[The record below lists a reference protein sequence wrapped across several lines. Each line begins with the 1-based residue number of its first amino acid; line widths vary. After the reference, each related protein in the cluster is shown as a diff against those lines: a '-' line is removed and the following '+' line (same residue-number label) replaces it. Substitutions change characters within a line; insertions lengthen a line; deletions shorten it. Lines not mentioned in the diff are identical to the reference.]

1 MKKYLI
7 CSDIHRRVERL
18 KEILKK
24 EKGLD
29 GIIIAGDIEADSDEI
44 RQLAGD
50 TPVYMVAGNC
60 DSWWGEDL
68 PSLITIPACGHRI
81 MVTHG
86 HRYSVPYLNR
96 LAEKAREKKADIVI
110 FGHTHCYFMKKE
122 DGILFLNP
130 GAIRECRDTGRPS
143 YCLMVLGDDGKI
155 HVRKKEFR

>member
-1 MKKYLI
+1 
-7 CSDIHRRVERL
+7 
-18 KEILKK
+18 
-24 EKGLD
+24 
-29 GIIIAGDIEADSDEI
+29 
-44 RQLAGD
+44 
-50 TPVYMVAGNC
+50 MVAGNC

-130 GAIRECRDTGRPS
+130 GAIRGCRDTGRPS

>member
-110 FGHTHCYFMKKE
+110 FGHTH
-122 DGILFLNP
+122 
-130 GAIRECRDTGRPS
+130 
-143 YCLMVLGDDGKI
+143 
-155 HVRKKEFR
+155 

>member
-1 MKKYLI
+1 MFRHP
-7 CSDIHRRVERL
+7 SQSRAA
-18 KEILKK
+18 EILKK

-122 DGILFLNP
+122 DGILFLNEKRGWDSVPESGCHTGMP
-130 GAIRECRDTGRPS
+130 GYRQAVLLPYGAGR
-143 YCLMVLGDDGKI
+143 
-155 HVRKKEFR
+155 

>member
-1 MKKYLI
+1 
-7 CSDIHRRVERL
+7 
-18 KEILKK
+18 
-24 EKGLD
+24 
-29 GIIIAGDIEADSDEI
+29 
-44 RQLAGD
+44 
-50 TPVYMVAGNC
+50 
-60 DSWWGEDL
+60 
-68 PSLITIPACGHRI
+68 

-130 GAIRECRDTGRPS
+130 GAIRGCRDTGRPS